1 MLCKEMWRQNPEVLE
16 NKNIFEQKNIASSLL
31 SCGLFHCW
39 ILQIVFIFLSVS
51 ALSYTANYIKFF
63 L

>member
-1 MLCKEMWRQNPEVLE
+1 MLCKRMWRQNPEVLE

-51 ALSYTANYIKFF
+51 VLSYTANYIKFF